1 MGSRSPHGCWRKT
14 RLSFG
19 DVGTMCF
26 CCLPRRL
33 HQQHLIPTINTGTF
47 STRRELRLYARRR
60 FPRIRCCRY
69 ESNRDTDAETESCFV
84 FLQLPPAAV
93 RGGSAS
99 LHPRREDQDVALGS
113 HSLHPRISDSSLY
126 FREDCQVVRFD
137 IQRNEG

>member
-1 MGSRSPHGCWRKT
+1 LRFDAWGCVRRTAAGGRHGSVSVMLVPCV
-14 RLSFG
+14 S
-19 DVGTMCF
+19 VG
-26 CCLPRRL
+26 LPRRL
-33 HQQHLIPTINTGTF
+33 HRQHLSPSYGTF

-99 LHPRREDQDVALGS
+99 LHPRREDQDVALQLKHGI
-113 HSLHPRISDSSLY
+113 PDSSLY